1 MSRTVEFVPPTQRQ
15 LDNLLSDFRWSTG
28 QESPA
33 RISYVFTEDA
43 NDYLFDVDLGY
54 YPTLDAWNQPFRAGF
69 TSLGE
74 AHREA
79 VTALFRQLERVINVE
94 FVEVEDSGEAQLQF
108 ALTDLSP
115 EQVNAIAHPPRPD
128 LLPFGVDYREQHQA
142 SEISGDIWLHHE
154 LDTEQFLSTLPGA
167 VGTALGLS
175 STALDGFAV
184 SDDSEAES
192 LPEALD
198 YVRYTVMS
206 GQSAPPGSEETGFSP
221 GFAKLDLEALQY
233 LYGSSADAGNDLYII
248 DRSISNPLPAENL
261 GFDDSYTAHN
271 FFNAYLGLAD
281 SGGRNVLII
290 DVEEDL
296 EVNLNA
302 DSWSNTGGGASGDP
316 NLYLDPSTQIQ
327 ELITVD
333 GDDRVTGNALSN
345 RIEVR
350 GGNDRVEGGS
360 GNDTVL
366 LGSGNDHYL
375 YTIGA
380 DRADGGPGVDT
391 IELGEQGIGR
401 YKLVVSAGVLTI
413 SDIAEGGEA
422 RFVNFEKAEL
432 NGESASLGQI
442 GGLIR
447 QHNLAAGLF
456 EEGVPLHSSSITGSA
471 GEISPEQAQLY
482 RMYYGSLGRAPDREG
497 FDFWLDSILA
507 ETRTIEEV
515 AEAFVKSPEFIGL
528 ADVNSSGNVGADEF
542 VTHMYRNVFGRQPDQ
557 QGFNWWV
564 GQLFSLEHTQASAFL
579 HMVQSDEFV
588 ALTAATV
595 ADFVLL

>member
-28 QESPA
+28 TESPA
-33 RISYVFTEDA
+33 RISYVFTDNA
-43 NDYLFDVDLGY
+43 NDYLIDPDLGY
-54 YPTLDAWNQPFRAGF
+54 DPSVDEWNQPFRAGF
-69 TSLGE
+69 ASLGE

-94 FVEVEDSGEAQLQF
+94 FVEVEDAGEAQLRF
-108 ALTDLSP
+108 SLTDLSP
-115 EQVNAIAHPPRPD
+115 EQVNAIAHPPKPD
-128 LLPFGVDYREQHQA
+128 LLPFEVDYQEQHLA
-142 SEISGDIWLHHE
+142 SGISSDIWLHHE
-154 LDTEQFLSTLPGA
+154 LDTEEFLSTLPGA

-175 STALDGFAV
+175 STAQDGFAV
-184 SDDSEAES
+184 SDDSEAAALS
-192 LPEALD
+192 EAFD
-198 YVRYTVMS
+198 YARYTVMS
-206 GQSAPPGSEETGFSP
+206 GQSAPPGSEDTALNSGLT
-221 GFAKLDLEALQY
+221 KLDLEALQY
-233 LYGSSADAGNDLYII
+233 LYGSSVDGGNDLYII
-248 DRSISNPLPAENL
+248 DRSASNPLPPENL
-261 GFDDSYTAHN
+261 DFDDSYTTHN

-290 DVEEDL
+290 DVAEDL

-302 DSWSNTGGGASGDP
+302 DSWSNTSGGATGDP

-327 ELITVD
+327 ELVTVD

-375 YTIGA
+375 YSVGA

-391 IELGEQGIGR
+391 LELGEQGIGR
-401 YKLVVSAGVLTI
+401 FKLVVSAGVLTI
-413 SDIAEGGEA
+413 SDIAAGGEA

-432 NGESASLGQI
+432 NGESASLSQI

-456 EEGVPLHSSSITGSA
+456 EEDVPLYRSSITGSA

-482 RMYYGSLGRAPDREG
+482 RMYYGSLGRAPDQEG
-497 FDFWLDSILA
+497 FDFWLESILT
-507 ETRTIEEV
+507 ETRSIEEV
-515 AEAFVKSPEFIGL
+515 AEEFVKSLEFIGL
-528 ADVNSSGNVGADEF
+528 ADANSSGNVGADEF
-542 VTHMYRNVFGRQPDQ
+542 VTHMYRNVFGRPPDQ

-595 ADFVLL
+595 ADFVLM